1 MNLTLEDIATA
12 LGRPD
17 ILNATI
23 IEAGQNSRVLAT
35 PTLIVRVPRHA
46 EALHEL
52 TREAAILATLAGRLP
67 LPIPESKLVPVS
79 GCTVAVHN
87 KLPGEPLL
95 SLAGFSD
102 AEREQLA
109 ADLAGFLRALHA
121 LPKAILR
128 PGAGERDPLTEWI
141 DLHRHVEAKVFP
153 LLADDL
159 AAAIRRRFDRFLA
172 VATTHL
178 PTTII
183 HGDFG
188 TGNILTENRR
198 ASGVIDFSGCGP
210 GDPAYDF
217 ASLAAGLGDSF
228 LRLMQQH
235 YAGIATMT
243 GRIAFYRSSFPLL
256 DVLVGI
262 EHDDSQALQAGL
274 DALNREQI

>member
-1 MNLTLEDIATA
+1 MILTLEDIAAA
-12 LGRPD
+12 LDRPD

-23 IEAGQNSRVLAT
+23 IETGQNSRVLAT
-35 PTLIVRVPRHA
+35 PTLIVRIPRHA
-46 EALHEL
+46 EARHEL
-52 TREAAILATLAGRLP
+52 TREAAVLAALAGRLP
-67 LPIPESKLVPVS
+67 LPIPESRLVPVS

-87 KLPGEPLL
+87 KLPGKPLL

-109 ADLAGFLRALHA
+109 ADLAGFLRVLHA
-121 LPKAILR
+121 LPNAVLR
-128 PGAGERDPLTEWI
+128 PGAQERDPLTEWV
-141 DLHRHVEAKVFP
+141 DLLRQLEAKVFP
-153 LLADDL
+153 LLADDR
-159 AAAIRRRFDRFLA
+159 AVAIRRRFDRFLA
-172 VATTHL
+172 VTATRL
-178 PTTII
+178 PTTIV

-188 TGNILTENRR
+188 TGNILIEDRR

-235 YAGIATMT
+235 YADIATMT
-243 GRIAFYRSSFPLL
+243 DRIAFYRSSFPLL
-256 DVLVGI
+256 DVLVGL

-274 DALNREQI
+274 DALNREQ